1 MLRRSDSSATRVSGY
16 SQRMADLSTRVMAT
30 NVRQKLTLGITA
42 VGIFLFF
49 GATIAA
55 LAGTTLVFPGTILD
69 RVWAL
74 NPTAY
79 GQLAP
84 VGRIAG
90 MLFLLLSVS
99 MAVAGTGWFRRR
111 YWGWGLAAL
120 ILAMQVLGDLVNVLR
135 GDFVRGG
142 IGFAIGG
149 ALLLYVLS
157 VKVKLVFASRPVL
170 ND

>member
-1 MLRRSDSSATRVSGY
+1 
-16 SQRMADLSTRVMAT
+16 MAT
-30 NVRQKLTLGITA
+30 TVRQKLTPGITA

-49 GATIAA
+49 GATMAA

-74 NPTAY
+74 NPMAY
-79 GQLAP
+79 RQLAP

-111 YWGWGLAAL
+111 YWDG
-120 ILAMQVLGDLVNVLR
+120 V
-135 GDFVRGG
+135 
-142 IGFAIGG
+142 
-149 ALLLYVLS
+149 
-157 VKVKLVFASRPVL
+157 
-170 ND
+170 